1 MRESAKGTY
10 TPSASTQIVFE
21 LFFTRQEKH
30 LEDGEH
36 KYELSFGGKAHV
48 LSKPVSQVWAH
59 ACADAHPFATLIF
72 LRVEPLLEN
81 QYR

>member
-10 TPSASTQIVFE
+10 TPSASTQFGFE
-21 LFFTRQEKH
+21 LSFTRQEKH

-36 KYELSFGGKAHV
+36 KYELSFRGKAHV
-48 LSKPVSQVWAH
+48 LSELVPRVWAH
-59 ACADAHPFATLIF
+59 ACASAHPFATLIF